1 MTPAYLFMKPI
12 NQSKLLIV
20 LMLIIVPLA
29 GEPQF
34 HPFGGEFTNF
44 RVSFGSPVF
53 LIFLL
58 LLRQYS
64 RLKLGL
70 AAGVFV
76 CLFRAGLDVMSS
88 GLPFDLALYSH
99 APTFFYYFIY
109 AVCFAL
115 PNLKSKAIY
124 EQAIAI
130 TFWAILAEIA
140 ASIAELSAM
149 NLLLSDQIHL
159 LTLPMLGRITFIA
172 FLRCFFILSFFF
184 LFQLYTTEARL
195 QRRTKEKDRLTTLI
209 SGLYEEAFELRATL
223 KTAEDVTHDC
233 YLLYDE
239 LQQSPDPARQQDAR
253 TILMIAGKVHDL
265 KKSHQRIYAGLQ
277 ELTVNRHVDDY
288 LPLEKIL
295 QLMIYA
301 QTKYAKAQNK
311 FISFNYTVDKK
322 LPPLHAFTMLS
333 ILNNLCANA
342 VEAITRQGRIDVNC
356 ERTKFNR
363 LRIRFYNSGS
373 AIPKRRL
380 QNVFR
385 PGYTTKFDSSG
396 KASSGVGLTYVQ
408 HQIESMGG
416 TITVDSDGVSSVTF
430 TIEVPVFPM
439 QKGVPRE

>member
-1 MTPAYLFMKPI
+1 
-12 NQSKLLIV
+12 
-20 LMLIIVPLA
+20 
-29 GEPQF
+29 
-34 HPFGGEFTNF
+34 
-44 RVSFGSPVF
+44 
-53 LIFLL
+53 
-58 LLRQYS
+58 
-64 RLKLGL
+64 
-70 AAGVFV
+70 
-76 CLFRAGLDVMSS
+76 
-88 GLPFDLALYSH
+88 
-99 APTFFYYFIY
+99 
-109 AVCFAL
+109 
-115 PNLKSKAIY
+115 
-124 EQAIAI
+124 
-130 TFWAILAEIA
+130 
-140 ASIAELSAM
+140 
-149 NLLLSDQIHL
+149 
-159 LTLPMLGRITFIA
+159 
-172 FLRCFFILSFFF
+172 
-184 LFQLYTTEARL
+184 
-195 QRRTKEKDRLTTLI
+195 
-209 SGLYEEAFELRATL
+209 
-223 KTAEDVTHDC
+223 
-233 YLLYDE
+233 
-239 LQQSPDPARQQDAR
+239 
-253 TILMIAGKVHDL
+253 MIAGKVHDL

-322 LPPLHAFTMLS
+322 LPSLHAFTMLS

>member
-109 AVCFAL
+109 AVCFTL

-130 TFWAILAEIA
+130 TF
-140 ASIAELSAM
+140 LS
-149 NLLLSDQIHL
+149 LIH
-159 LTLPMLGRITFIA
+159 I
-172 FLRCFFILSFFF
+172 
-184 LFQLYTTEARL
+184 
-195 QRRTKEKDRLTTLI
+195 
-209 SGLYEEAFELRATL
+209 
-223 KTAEDVTHDC
+223 
-233 YLLYDE
+233 
-239 LQQSPDPARQQDAR
+239 
-253 TILMIAGKVHDL
+253 
-265 KKSHQRIYAGLQ
+265 
-277 ELTVNRHVDDY
+277 
-288 LPLEKIL
+288 
-295 QLMIYA
+295 
-301 QTKYAKAQNK
+301 
-311 FISFNYTVDKK
+311 
-322 LPPLHAFTMLS
+322 
-333 ILNNLCANA
+333 
-342 VEAITRQGRIDVNC
+342 
-356 ERTKFNR
+356 
-363 LRIRFYNSGS
+363 
-373 AIPKRRL
+373 
-380 QNVFR
+380 
-385 PGYTTKFDSSG
+385 
-396 KASSGVGLTYVQ
+396 
-408 HQIESMGG
+408 
-416 TITVDSDGVSSVTF
+416 
-430 TIEVPVFPM
+430 
-439 QKGVPRE
+439 